1 MDITIIILIVTF
13 FGLLF
18 LGVPIAVTIA
28 LSSLITMCF
37 IIPPHLI
44 LSTAASNMANGVNS
58 FTLLAIPFFIF
69 SGNIMNRGGLAK
81 RLVDL
86 AKLPLSRL
94 PGALF
99 YVNILTNMLFGALSG
114 SAAAAAAA
122 VGKTLDPLQK
132 SENYDP
138 AMIAAVNAASCPTG
152 LLIPPS
158 NTLILYSLVSG
169 GTSVSAL
176 FMAGYIPGILMG
188 LAVAFSTFLFCLKH
202 KYPVAQQQSSQ
213 TSLKVI
219 FDAIPSLLLIII
231 IVGGISM
238 GVFTATEASAIAVL
252 YSITLA
258 YVYKMLNKEIMI
270 QIISETVNLSG
281 IVLFLIAAS
290 GMLSWVLSFSGIP
303 QLVSNSILSVTDNPI
318 IILLLINLILLI
330 AGMFLDMSAAVLIF
344 TPILLPITKIIG
356 IDPIHFGIIMTFN
369 LCIGL
374 ITPPVGGALFIAS
387 SRANTDLSEVI
398 KRIVPIT
405 LSLII
410 MLLIITFVPELSLW
424 LPKTLNLM

>member
-1 MDITIIILIVTF
+1 MDTTIIILITTF

-18 LGVPIAVTIA
+18 LGTPIAITIA

-86 AKLPLSRL
+86 AKLPLGRL

-132 SENYDP
+132 KDNYDP
-138 AMIAAVNAASCPTG
+138 AMEAAVNAASCPTG

-188 LAVAFSTFLFCLKH
+188 LTVAFATFIFCLKQN
-202 KYPVAQQQSSQ
+202 YPVALHISFKQSIKII
-213 TSLKVI
+213 L
-219 FDAIPSLLLIII
+219 DAIPSLLLIII
-231 IVGGISM
+231 IVGGISL
-238 GVFTATEASAIAVL
+238 GIFTATEASAIAVF
-252 YSITLA
+252 YSFILA
-258 YVYKMLNKEIMI
+258 FIYKTLNKEVIT
-270 QIISETVNLSG
+270 QIIKETINLSG
-281 IVLFLIAAS
+281 IVLFLIATS
-290 GMLSWVLSFSGIP
+290 GMLGWVLSFSGIP
-303 QLVSNSILSVTDNPI
+303 KQVSEAILSVTENPI
-318 IILLLINLILLI
+318 IILLLINVILLI

-344 TPILLPITKIIG
+344 TPILLPIAKIIG
-356 IDPIHFGIIMTFN
+356 IDTVHFGIIMTFN

-374 ITPPVGGALFIAS
+374 ITPPVGAALFIAS
-387 SRANTDLSEVI
+387 SIANTPLTDVI
-398 KRIVPIT
+398 KKISPIIFW
-405 LSLII
+405 LII
-410 MLLIITFVPELSLW
+410 MLLLVTFIPELSLW
-424 LPKTLNLM
+424 LPKKLNLI